1 MRGSKKEGLIAESVP
16 YVARTVKRPSIDVIE
31 IDEAIIVTIEVPG
44 VNKEDIDIELMGDQ
58 LNVGAKRAF

>member
-1 MRGSKKEGLIAESVP
+1 MKKL
-16 YVARTVKRPSIDVIE
+16 SIYVIE